1 MKTLLLLN
9 VLFSINLS
17 FSQDWQTYYSNDTI
31 RIEVGEMIYE
41 DQSAGIAHNRLVF
54 KYTNLLNQPLDFSF
68 DRVHAYNG
76 VALNESPERHVTIH
90 LNASQCL
97 TYEDNQHNKSFYI
110 FREDLNGV
118 IQKKLTAFE
127 LKNISFNGL

>member
-9 VLFSINLS
+9 VMFSFSLS

-31 RIEVGEMIYE
+31 RIEVGEVIYN

-54 KYTNLLNQPLDFSF
+54 KYINLLAQPLDFSF

-76 VALNESPERHVTIH
+76 IELTESPERHLVIH
-90 LNASQCL
+90 LNPSQIL

-127 LKNISFNGL
+127 IKNISFSGL